1 MFFAAMLGMLTAVAL
16 GAGCVLG
23 MGCVFLRVF
32 VVGTFVVRVLV
43 VDFRAGR
50 SSGGRCLD
58 RGRDRR
64 FRLVFLGVGFARGM
78 IMVVVIAVRIMR
90 MLVRMFMIAM
100 VMMLR
105 IDVVMFGLVRVIVGM
120 FALPMIFMRLSR
132 LRRIGACVLD
142 DLALDAFA
150 IAAAARV
157 AMTRTAAAAGTVFGF
172 FFGFAM
178 SALIGLDQRLAIGYR
193 NLIIVRVDFAESQE
207 AVAVAAIFDKGGL
220 Q

>member
-64 FRLVFLGVGFARGM
+64 FRLVFPGVGFARGM

-90 MLVRMFMIAM
+90 MCMIAM

-105 IDVVMFGLVRVIVGM
+105 IDVVMFGLVRVFVGM
-120 FALPMIFMRLSR
+120 FVLPMIFMRLSR

-142 DLALDAFA
+142 DLALDAFV

-207 AVAVAAIFDKGGL
+207 AVAVAAIFDEGGL